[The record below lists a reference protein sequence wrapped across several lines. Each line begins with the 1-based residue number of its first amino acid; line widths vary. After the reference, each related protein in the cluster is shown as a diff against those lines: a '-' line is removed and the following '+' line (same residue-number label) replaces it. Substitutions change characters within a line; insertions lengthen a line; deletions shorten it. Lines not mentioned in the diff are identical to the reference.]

1 MAIFLEE
8 PIIPTSAP
16 PVPGLVLSI
25 PFLTKGM
32 QGGIMALVERRV
44 FPEKN
49 LDELDPGDAGGD
61 RADAGTT
68 RLEEDCFHIFKGER
82 ENCRSSALAAFVL
95 PVLPFSTMTKP
106 PLLSSEF

>member
-1 MAIFLEE
+1 MVVFLEV
-8 PIIPTSAP
+8 PIIPTNAP

-32 QGGIMALVERRV
+32 QGGIMVLVGRRV

-49 LDELDPGDAGGD
+49 LDELSPGDDGGD
-61 RADAGTT
+61 KADAGMT

-82 ENCRSSALAAFVL
+82 ENC
-95 PVLPFSTMTKP
+95 
-106 PLLSSEF
+106 